1 VVKDLE
7 ALGFI
12 EESESEPFQVK
23 DEDGAAIAEAD
34 ADATEATEPD
44 VIVVKGE
51 VVKDTDPDAWI

>member
-1 VVKDLE
+1 MVKDLE

-12 EESESEPFQVK
+12 EEPESEPFQVK